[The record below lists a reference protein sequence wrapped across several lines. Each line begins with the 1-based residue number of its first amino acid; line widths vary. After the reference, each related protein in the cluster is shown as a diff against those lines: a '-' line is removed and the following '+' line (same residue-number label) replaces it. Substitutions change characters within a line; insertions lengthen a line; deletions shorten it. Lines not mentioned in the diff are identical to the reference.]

1 MGLLYR
7 IIITVVETLFYSE
20 FVIRENR
27 DYRTV
32 ISRKDKPF
40 TSEKIKEG
48 SCKIRPLSIM
58 TESIHYNRIKLF
70 EEMEKQ
76 FENKNEQ
83 YFKELLDHH
92 DNVVRT
98 RAVCILAGIGAENAV
113 EPIGQVLR
121 HDKNALVRHEA
132 AFSLGQLGYR
142 SGIESLEDAVRHDS
156 SFFVRHEAA
165 VALGVVGSEEARK
178 TLNEA
183 LNDESEE
190 VRESAVVALANLD
203 YIKATNRPDSLFSK
217 MTGG

>member
-1 MGLLYR
+1 M
-7 IIITVVETLFYSE
+7 TAS
-20 FVIRENR
+20 R
-27 DYRTV
+27 DY
-32 ISRKDKPF
+32 D
-40 TSEKIKEG
+40 
-48 SCKIRPLSIM
+48 
-58 TESIHYNRIKLF
+58 RINLF

-76 FENKNEQ
+76 FEKKNEQ
-83 YFKELLDHH
+83 YFKELLAHH

-98 RAVCILAGIGAENAV
+98 RAVCILAAIGAENAV
-113 EPIGQVLR
+113 EPIGQVLKY
-121 HDKNALVRHEA
+121 DKNALVRHEA

-142 SGIESLEDAVRHDS
+142 SAISALADAVRSDS

-165 VALGVVGSEEARK
+165 VALGVIGSDEART

-203 YIKATNRPDSLFSK
+203 YIKATDRSDSLFSK